1 MDPLAHPKSKTRH
14 RLSCSKTKRPIV
26 GIYANIS
33 NYISL
38 NSWDRF
44 QIPMPFS
51 SIKLK
56 TTEEIYIE
64 ENADLEEYTKL
75 LEEKMIGLELKE
87 NT

>member
-1 MDPLAHPKSKTRH
+1 
-14 RLSCSKTKRPIV
+14 
-26 GIYANIS
+26 
-33 NYISL
+33 
-38 NSWDRF
+38 
-44 QIPMPFS
+44 MPFS